1 MKYVQEYEE
10 KLLRQ
15 RDNLAHLKAETSRDR
30 ENPLDFESSIMIAS
44 PSGNSIAE
52 EEEMK
57 HSGTYDRRE
66 NEP

>member
-15 RDNLAHLKAETSRDR
+15 RDSLAHLRGEASRDR
-30 ENPLDFESSIMIAS
+30 ENPLDLESSIMVAS
-44 PSGNSIAE
+44 PSGHSIVE

-66 NEP
+66 IEP